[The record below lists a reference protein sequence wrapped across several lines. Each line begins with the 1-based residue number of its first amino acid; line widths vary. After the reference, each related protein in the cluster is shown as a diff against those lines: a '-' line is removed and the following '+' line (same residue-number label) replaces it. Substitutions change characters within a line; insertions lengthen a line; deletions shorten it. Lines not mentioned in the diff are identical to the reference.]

1 MEERGRPRSFKEPGL
16 KDEHQFIRS
25 TQVAGGNIA
34 CSPLI
39 PTASLHY
46 TAQDGHQCARHI
58 HGETTGAIEAAEQL
72 LRPDKWRR
80 HDSAHRGI
88 CTRTAVTW

>member
-1 MEERGRPRSFKEPGL
+1 MQPSYSHRLPALP
-16 KDEHQFIRS
+16 
-25 TQVAGGNIA
+25 
-34 CSPLI
+34 
-39 PTASLHY
+39 
-46 TAQDGHQCARHI
+46 TAQDGHQCACHI

-88 CTRTAVTW
+88 CTRTAVTR